1 MQKDPGSASKSVLD
15 LGLFTSA
22 FLGFQ
27 VVVGGAEW
35 HYIATQ
41 GPLPHTCHDFWQMV
55 WEQGANVI
63 AMVTAEEVR
72 GMAAQP
78 SVPWGGGQKMG
89 FVSAALLSP
98 PSCPTVSPQTLFS
111 LICLFFRSFL
121 PYSFVFFSKGNWLL
135 CPIFIQ
141 LLRLSL
147 RSPWAKIKQVN
158 KHTKT
163 NQLSVQ
169 PAHLYMPNKALI
181 FALEFEN
188 FGRLWIIRHVCPGT
202 ASSHAILLISWKE
215 TRSGCSCRSLYS
227 LGRGGKKI
235 FFFLCQ
241 VKHKFSL
248 VTRELSVVLQ
258 KLAYTTSHPSSLLGV
273 CCL

>member
-78 SVPWGGGQKMG
+78 SVPWGGGAKDGLCVSG
-89 FVSAALLSP
+89 FAVP
-98 PSCPTVSPQTLFS
+98 
-111 LICLFFRSFL
+111 SFL
-121 PYSFVFFSKGNWLL
+121 PHRFSANPLLSDLPLFSFL
-135 CPIFIQ
+135 
-141 LLRLSL
+141 
-147 RSPWAKIKQVN
+147 
-158 KHTKT
+158 
-163 NQLSVQ
+163 
-169 PAHLYMPNKALI
+169 
-181 FALEFEN
+181 
-188 FGRLWIIRHVCPGT
+188 
-202 ASSHAILLISWKE
+202 
-215 TRSGCSCRSLYS
+215 
-227 LGRGGKKI
+227 
-235 FFFLCQ
+235 
-241 VKHKFSL
+241 
-248 VTRELSVVLQ
+248 
-258 KLAYTTSHPSSLLGV
+258 PSI
-273 CCL
+273 

>member
-1 MQKDPGSASKSVLD
+1 MALHRHSGAPATHMPWLLADGVGTGSQRDRHGHRGGGKGNGRTAICP
-15 LGLFTSA
+15 LG
-22 FLGFQ
+22 
-27 VVVGGAEW
+27 
-35 HYIATQ
+35 
-41 GPLPHTCHDFWQMV
+41 
-55 WEQGANVI
+55 
-63 AMVTAEEVR
+63 
-72 GMAAQP
+72 
-78 SVPWGGGQKMG
+78 GGGQKMG

-98 PSCPTVSPQTLFS
+98 PSCPTFSLQTLFS
-111 LICLFFRSFL
+111 LICLFFHSFL

-181 FALEFEN
+181 CALEFEN